1 MFCEAIILI
10 CAVYCALMDSLVIAH
25 LSKDKK
31 LAKVMA
37 ATTLPLLQP
46 KKRLYLELVTA
57 IMGQQLSTK
66 VAMVL
71 QQRFFALFAEKM
83 PTPQHVLDLDFE
95 VLKGIGLSNV
105 KTIYIRNVCSFFI
118 EQKLTDKRIYAL
130 EDDAII
136 ALLTQIKGVGKWT
149 VQMLLMF
156 SLCRNDIFLED
167 DFGIQKAMSTIYKI
181 DMTDKKAMKVAMG
194 NISGKWA
201 PYRSYACRYLWRSLD
216 NQ

>member
-1 MFCEAIILI
+1 
-10 CAVYCALMDSLVIAH
+10 
-25 LSKDKK
+25 
-31 LAKVMA
+31 MA

-71 QQRFFALFAEKM
+71 QQRFYALFLKKV
-83 PTPQHVLDLDFE
+83 PTPKNILDLDFE
-95 VLKGIGLSNV
+95 VLKGIGLSNA

-118 EQKLTDKRIYAL
+118 EQKLTDKKIYGL
-130 EDDAII
+130 DDDAII

-156 SLCRNDIFLED
+156 SLCRDDIFSED
-167 DFGIQKAMSTIYKI
+167 DFGIQKAISTIYKI
-181 DMTDKKAMKVAMG
+181 DMTDKKAMKAAMG
-194 NISGKWA
+194 AISVKWA